1 MARSSATWTPE
12 QARAMAV
19 ASRSARIERARLKA
33 LLPAQVP
40 LEPAKSPPPDFAS
53 LSLARVRAHVHNMH
67 QVISCELTRVKPDA
81 QRLNWLAAALERLAE
96 LERRLAGRPMPGTLK
111 PRAQDARPAQPA
123 SVAPVLLPQ
132 PAAPAQP
139 DPPAAPSL
147 TEAPEE

>member
-1 MARSSATWTPE
+1 MH
-12 QARAMAV
+12 
-19 ASRSARIERARLKA
+19 
-33 LLPAQVP
+33 
-40 LEPAKSPPPDFAS
+40 
-53 LSLARVRAHVHNMH
+53 RVIAE
-67 QVISCELTRVKPDA
+67 ELTKTRPDA

-132 PAAPAQP
+132 PAAIEQP

-147 TEAPEE
+147 TEAPED